1 MTFSRIL
8 EIIFNTEKTFIFSF
22 TTFKYNSEEILMT
35 FCNINGSYY
44 KHLGVVLEIDE
55 I

>member
-1 MTFSRIL
+1 MTFSMNL

-22 TTFKYNSEEILMT
+22 TRCKYNSEEILMT